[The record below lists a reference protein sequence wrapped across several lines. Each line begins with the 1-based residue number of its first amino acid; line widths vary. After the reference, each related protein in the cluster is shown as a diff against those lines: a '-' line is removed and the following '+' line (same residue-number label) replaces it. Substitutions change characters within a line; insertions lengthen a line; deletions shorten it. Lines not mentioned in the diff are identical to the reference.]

1 MFFKEVKD
9 MVDLNW
15 IGLAAGIGFGIMGLA
30 AYLKT
35 NLEGRQRER
44 ENKKLIKEF
53 IETIKKG
60 QLIKF
65 EEVVPIQKKMIQNAK
80 RNIWIFSIN
89 SLGLFHE
96 HLEDFISL
104 IKRGGNLKIL
114 LLDPESSSFKERE
127 KKEEKING
135 KISGRLRA
143 EYMASAAYCKDIL
156 NFSKGDGAV
165 ELRLHKENLKEA
177 LLIIDANTDNLSLHI
192 NTYPTE
198 EHTRGYV
205 GKHRIIHKEN
215 PDLIEPFIQ
224 NFERLW
230 NCAKKVDLQ

>member
-1 MFFKEVKD
+1 

-15 IGLAAGIGFGIMGLA
+15 IGLAAGIGFGLMGLA

-44 ENKKLIKEF
+44 EYQNRIKEYEE
-53 IETIKKG
+53 IVRKG

-65 EEVVPIQKKMIQNAK
+65 EEVVPIQKRMIQSAE
-80 RNIWIFSIN
+80 RNILIFSIN

-114 LLDPESSSFKERE
+114 LLDPESESFKERE
-127 KKEEKING
+127 EKEEKING

-143 EYMASAAYCKDIL
+143 EYMASVAYCRDIL
-156 NFSKGDGAV
+156 NFSKGNGVV
-165 ELRLHKENLKEA
+165 ELKLHKENLKEA
-177 LLIIDANTDNLSLHI
+177 LLIIDADTDNLNLHI
-192 NTYPTE
+192 NVYPAE

-205 GKHRIIHKEN
+205 GKHRIIPKEN
-215 PDLIEPFIQ
+215 PDLIKPFIQ

-230 NCAKKVDLQ
+230 NCAKKADLQ